1 MKMREYPCSAT
12 YNNCWLLPT
21 QIGQRSYFLN
31 ATIYLC
37 YCIMNNIADRPL
49 SDLCDRLTETAVRL
63 LAACF
68 GGSKRSTRLLNP
80 IQCSIEVR
88 TTAFSQTDPDPN
100 DKVIQ
105 EMLSTKQFISSEEYL
120 PVALFTAFVDYA
132 IHMNFTTRQD
142 WIDIL
147 PDVQHPFP
155 LVQKC
160 MKALGITPFPN
171 DYSNSEVGNIVVL
184 FMFCS
189 IQKARGILLP
199 TLSIPS
205 KQFLDCSPAAFYI
218 DLKNW
223 RLGPKN

>member
-1 MKMREYPCSAT
+1 
-12 YNNCWLLPT
+12 
-21 QIGQRSYFLN
+21 
-31 ATIYLC
+31 
-37 YCIMNNIADRPL
+37 MNNIADRPM

-171 DYSNSEVGNIVVL
+171 DYSNSEVGNMVVL

-189 IQKARGILLP
+189 IQKARGIPLP

-205 KQFLDCSPAAFYI
+205 EQFVLSMFYNLCETLLEDIVNPTSKQLLDCSPATFYI